1 MSDNERKANECVIEE
16 SLMLDAIL
24 SKKKKDSGAVTG
36 KCIDSPPGRTNVSF
50 MIRSPI
56 LFQGE
61 EVISIAIT
69 VMLKRS
75 FPFHTASLEQLDSR
89 YLTYI

>member
-24 SKKKKDSGAVTG
+24 SKEKNSEAVTG
-36 KCIDSPPGRTNVSF
+36 KCIDSPPGRRNVSF

-61 EVISIAIT
+61 EVISIDIT
-69 VMLKRS
+69 AMLKRS
-75 FPFHTASLEQLDSR
+75 FPVPYCKSPTA
-89 YLTYI
+89 